1 MALRMPAPDQD
12 VLARRREIVAA
23 LREIVPGEG
32 VIDAEDELRAY
43 ECDALSVY
51 RQLPMVAVLPST
63 TDQVSRI
70 LRYCHENRVRV
81 VPRGAGTSLS
91 GGALPLADGAA
102 GRHQP
107 RHLDCGRLE
116 RLLLRA
122 GSLQPD
128 RLHDRRQH
136 RRELGRRSLA

>member
-63 TDQVSRI
+63 TDRSEE
-70 LRYCHENRVRV
+70 H
-81 VPRGAGTSLS
+81 TS
-91 GGALPLADGAA
+91 
-102 GRHQP
+102 
-107 RHLDCGRLE
+107 E
-116 RLLLRA
+116 
-122 GSLQPD
+122 LQS
-128 RLHDRRQH
+128 H
-136 RRELGRRSLA
+136 